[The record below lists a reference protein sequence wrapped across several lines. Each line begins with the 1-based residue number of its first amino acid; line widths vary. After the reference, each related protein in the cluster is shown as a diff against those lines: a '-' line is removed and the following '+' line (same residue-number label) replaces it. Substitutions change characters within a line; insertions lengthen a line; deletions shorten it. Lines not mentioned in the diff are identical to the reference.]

1 MIANELCFDAE
12 INDEDMEKLIDS
24 SRHRSKLKLLRE
36 GSSRRVYKL
45 NDEVLL
51 TEFKDQVHSNK
62 DGFIVVNG
70 TSIERVRIY
79 KILNDY
85 LTKNGVPGSAIAF
98 YDRCVAHRN
107 LPVSENIEVIVKTRI
122 IGSTKHQ
129 YVGLGDVQTRFG
141 GYLKANTN
149 HRPFIRFDW
158 RSVSGDRILP
168 NPLAD
173 YFIDTDEASK
183 TVYRAF
189 RLLCDRFSVCDLDL
203 IDACFYLTSC
213 GRYLCVEV
221 SPDNLG
227 NIEYVGNDAQ
237 LTRTINHKDK
247 GSYLTKYKMIRTLL
261 EATI

>member
-1 MIANELCFDAE
+1 MIANEIFSEE
-12 INDEDMEKLIDS
+12 IKKEDI
-24 SRHRSKLKLLRE
+24 SKLTGGGRHQSNLPLFRE
-36 GSSRRVYKL
+36 GASRRVYKVT
-45 NDEVLL
+45 DAVLL
-51 TEFKDQVHSNK
+51 TEFKDQVHSNR
-62 DGFIVVNG
+62 DGFVVVKG

-98 YDRCVAHRN
+98 YDRYVAHRN

-141 GYLKANTN
+141 GYLKANAN

-158 RSVSGDRILP
+158 RSVAGDIALP
-168 NPLAD
+168 KPLAD
-173 YFIDTDEASK
+173 YFIDTDAASK

-189 RLLCDRFSVCDLDL
+189 RLLCERFSVCDLDL

-227 NIEYVGNDAQ
+227 NIEYVGNATHIMQ
-237 LTRTINHKDK
+237 AINHKDK
-247 GSYLTKYKMIRTLL
+247 DRYLTKYKMIRTLL

>member
-107 LPVSENIEVIVKTRI
+107 LPVSENIEVIVKTREPLNNLVFGLQTI
-122 IGSTKHQ
+122 SWHQ
-129 YVGLGDVQTRFG
+129 SQEN
-141 GYLKANTN
+141 K
-149 HRPFIRFDW
+149 PSI
-158 RSVSGDRILP
+158 
-168 NPLAD
+168 PLFLA
-173 YFIDTDEASK
+173 I
-183 TVYRAF
+183 
-189 RLLCDRFSVCDLDL
+189 
-203 IDACFYLTSC
+203 
-213 GRYLCVEV
+213 
-221 SPDNLG
+221 
-227 NIEYVGNDAQ
+227 
-237 LTRTINHKDK
+237 
-247 GSYLTKYKMIRTLL
+247 
-261 EATI
+261 